1 MDQFYVDFPWW
12 NEKIIVILQKII
24 IFCNNI
30 TTMDYTLFAYC
41 LTDGEFDNFTE
52 QQKKSIL
59 HVIKNMAKEYRPTES
74 NMKTP
79 KKYQNNEGVQN
90 NRKVSK

>member
-1 MDQFYVDFPWW
+1 
-12 NEKIIVILQKII
+12 
-24 IFCNNI
+24 
-30 TTMDYTLFAYC
+30 MDYTLFADC

-74 NMKTP
+74 DMKTP
-79 KKYQNNEGVQN
+79 KKYQNKQRNQ
-90 NRKVSK
+90 KKSKL

>member
-1 MDQFYVDFPWW
+1 MDH
-12 NEKIIVILQKII
+12 
-24 IFCNNI
+24 
-30 TTMDYTLFAYC
+30 TLWLAYC
-41 LTDGEFDNFTE
+41 ITDGEFENMNE
-52 QQKKSIL
+52 IQKSIII

-74 NMKTP
+74 DMKTP